1 MCEQP
6 VVLVF
11 DIDGTLLHS
20 VTAHQSALLDAYR
33 ALDLDIGDR
42 PLGQFPDH
50 TDSAIFDLLF
60 QESRGERAMATDFE
74 QLDTILD
81 GEYLRRVTATVP
93 REIAG
98 ARELLRALASDT
110 RFRVTFATGSMRG
123 VATQKL
129 EQLGVDPDAAILVT
143 ASEFLTREEI
153 VAGAIELAATDLD
166 SPVRVIVIGDGIW
179 DQRAAERLGVSFLA
193 VESGTHTFNDGP
205 IQIVSDLRSVTPDG
219 LIELARHS
227 AANFSLLQPNNSK
240 ES

>member
-1 MCEQP
+1 MSEPP

-20 VTAHQSALLDAYR
+20 VTAHQSALLEAYR
-33 ALDLDIGDR
+33 ALGVEIGDR

-50 TDSAIFDLLF
+50 TDSAIFELLF
-60 QESRGERAMATDFE
+60 EESRGERAAAADFV
-74 QLDTILD
+74 QLDMILD
-81 GEYLRRVTATVP
+81 GEYLRRVTATTP
-93 REIAG
+93 QEIPG
-98 ARELLRALASDT
+98 ARALIHALTSDT

-129 EQLGVDPDAAILVT
+129 AQLGVDADAAILVT

-153 VAGAIELAATDLD
+153 VAGAIELAASDLD
-166 SPVRVIVIGDGIW
+166 SPLRVIVIGDGIW

-193 VESGTHTFNDGP
+193 VESGTHRFNDGP

-219 LIELARHS
+219 LIELVQRSGAS
-227 AANFSLLQPNNSK
+227 FSLLQPNNSK
-240 ES
+240 E